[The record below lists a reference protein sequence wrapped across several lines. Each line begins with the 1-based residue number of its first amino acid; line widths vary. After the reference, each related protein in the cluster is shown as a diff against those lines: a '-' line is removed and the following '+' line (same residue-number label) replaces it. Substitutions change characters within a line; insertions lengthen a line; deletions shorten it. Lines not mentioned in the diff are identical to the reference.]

1 MNKLIKQNYMFFTG
15 DAAKMIGVH
24 RSTINRWL
32 RNGKIDGKQTPNGY
46 WLISLDG
53 INQGRQIYGL
63 RELSPEDAYVYYSTG
78 EPDATLI

>member
-1 MNKLIKQNYMFFTG
+1 MNRLIKQNYLFFAG

-53 INQGRQIYGL
+53 INQGRRMYGL
-63 RELSPEDAYVYYSTG
+63 RELSSTDAYVYYNTG
-78 EPDATLI
+78 EPDATLV